1 MSIHEECGVF
11 GVYDPAGDC
20 ARTAYY
26 GLYALQHRGQEACG
40 IAAINDRE
48 LSFHKDLGLVGEI
61 TRVDVTLIRN
71 SLENGTIPV
80 VATIAAGENDGNTYN
95 INACF

>member
-1 MSIHEECGVF
+1 MIIGKGKVMCRTFIITQTLSLIHILLKAVPMKAEE
-11 GVYDPAGDC
+11 
-20 ARTAYY
+20 
-26 GLYALQHRGQEACG
+26 
-40 IAAINDRE
+40 
-48 LSFHKDLGLVGEI
+48 DLGLVGEI

-95 INACF
+95 INADIAVLQFFLINSA